1 MADAPIPIRI
11 PPALL
16 TKIEFVAKQMD
27 RSKQEIMRLAMEIGL
42 EDLKRCNYDLAGAIV
57 EKVHGSRSDMI
68 QSSMLAEPQATNG
81 KPKKKEA

>member
-68 QSSMLAEPQATNG
+68 QSSMLPQATYD